1 MFHLHP
7 LELTVSTFFPS
18 ITIPAGIY
26 SPYLFYQLCFPAT
39 LFPYRIHP
47 TAFHIHLF
55 PLQNSCLFQEEVCLF
70 YQLMLIFS
78 RSFFISFFFRHTCR
92 CHRSSFRA
100 DCLPSSPLLSSFY
113 ATGNTAFIYYVFTVS
128 MVLPIPVLL
137 HNPRFN
143 PMIYPPIPIQN
154 PGSFC

>member
-55 PLQNSCLFQEEVCLF
+55 PLQKLLSVSGRGLPVLSAYAHIQQKL
-70 YQLMLIFS
+70 LHILL
-78 RSFFISFFFRHTCR
+78 FFILFTPPEI
-92 CHRSSFRA
+92 
-100 DCLPSSPLLSSFY
+100 LPSSTMF
-113 ATGNTAFIYYVFTVS
+113 FTVS

>member
-55 PLQNSCLFQEEVCLF
+55 PLQK
-70 YQLMLIFS
+70 
-78 RSFFISFFFRHTCR
+78 
-92 CHRSSFRA
+92 
-100 DCLPSSPLLSSFY
+100 LLS
-113 ATGNTAFIYYVFTVS
+113 VS
-128 MVLPIPVLL
+128 GRGLPVLSAYAHIQQKLL
-137 HNPRFN
+137 HILLFSV
-143 PMIYPPIPIQN
+143 IPAAVIDHLSERIVFRQVLFIILLRHRKYCLHLLCFYCID
-154 PGSFC
+154 GSSYTGTSP

>member
-55 PLQNSCLFQEEVCLF
+55 PLQKLLSVSGRGLPVLSAYAHIQQKLLHILLFSVIPAAVIDHLSERIVFRQVLF
-70 YQLMLIFS
+70 YHPFTPPEI
-78 RSFFISFFFRHTCR
+78 
-92 CHRSSFRA
+92 
-100 DCLPSSPLLSSFY
+100 LPSSTMFLLYRWFFLYRYFSIIH
-113 ATGNTAFIYYVFTVS
+113 A
-128 MVLPIPVLL
+128 LIP
-137 HNPRFN
+137 
-143 PMIYPPIPIQN
+143 
-154 PGSFC
+154 